1 MLVEGCDSDDDD
13 DVVAIV
19 DDALPSFVV
28 CTISGQNC
36 MTATGLGVSPD
47 W

>member
-1 MLVEGCDSDDDD
+1 MVVEGCDSDDDD
-13 DVVAIV
+13 AVVVIV
-19 DDALPSFVV
+19 GDALPSFVV
-28 CTISGQNC
+28 CTISGQYC